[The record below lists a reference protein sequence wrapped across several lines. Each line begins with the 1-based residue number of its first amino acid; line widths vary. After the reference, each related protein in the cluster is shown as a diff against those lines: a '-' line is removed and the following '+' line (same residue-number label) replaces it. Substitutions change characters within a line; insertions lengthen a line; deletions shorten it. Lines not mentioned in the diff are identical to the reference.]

1 MASILDRT
9 AIVQNAYVVNDLREA
24 CRRYNSIYGVGP
36 FLLVENIPLMK
47 VTYRGEEVEHKMS
60 AAFCQSGDMNIE
72 FIQQHHSG
80 PSCYRD
86 MFAEGEEGFH
96 HVAVFCKDYEAEK
109 AKFEA
114 AGYPVANEFQT
125 GEDTFLCY
133 VDTRPALGH
142 MIELYMDHPG
152 TRGLYAAVKAMGE
165 NWDGKELF
173 TTLGQP

>member
-1 MASILDRT
+1 MASLLDRT
-9 AIVQNAYVVNDLREA
+9 AVVQNAYVVNNLREA
-24 CRRYNSIYGVGP
+24 CERYHSVFGVGP
-36 FLLVENIPLMK
+36 FLLVENIPLVK
-47 VTYRGEEVEHKMS
+47 VWYRGEEVEHSMS

-72 FIQQHHSG
+72 FIEQHHDG

-86 MFAEGEEGFH
+86 AFAEGEEGFH

-133 VDTRPALGH
+133 VDTRAALGH
-142 MIELYMDHPG
+142 MIELYQDHPG
-152 TRGLYAAVKAMGE
+152 VRGLYAAVKASAEG
-165 NWDGKELF
+165 WDGKELF
-173 TTLGQP
+173 TTPG